1 MSGKK
6 DENLLE
12 RITELESE
20 LRAKDAELAQMRLRL
35 SATNSR
41 LEQVIDGIS
50 YEIKMASKIQKLLS
64 PVEIPNIP
72 GFDFSTKFVPG
83 TKSGGDYFD
92 IFEHEDRL
100 RFGVVLSSGSG
111 YGISALFLSI
121 LMKISSRIEARRG
134 LEPHEM
140 VRTIAAEMLPEMKDG
155 DRASLFYGVV
165 DRRNFEMSYCLVG
178 DVLGFAQL
186 HGQDALQRL
195 KVQTPPLSKGSNT
208 EPQSAKISL
217 NPRDR
222 LILCSEGL
230 ARETGKDGKTW
241 GEGALTEAIRSS
253 SRQGV
258 HELRNEILYR
268 CEAFSGKAEPDRDQ
282 TVLVLEVKDKVIK
295 LAKN

>member
-12 RITELESE
+12 RISELESE

-35 SATNSR
+35 NATNTR
-41 LEQVIDGIS
+41 LEQVIDSIS
-50 YEIKMASKIQKLLS
+50 FEIKMASKIQKLLS
-64 PVEIPNIP
+64 PVEIPNIS

-100 RFGVVLSSGSG
+100 RFGIVLSSGSG

-121 LMKISSRIEARRG
+121 LMKISSRVEARRG
-134 LEPHEM
+134 LQPHEM
-140 VRTIAAEMLPEMKDG
+140 VKAVAAEMLPEMKDN
-155 DRASLFYGVV
+155 DKASLFYGIV

-178 DVLGFAQL
+178 DIMGFAQI
-186 HGQDALQRL
+186 HGQEALQRL
-195 KVQTPPLSKGSNT
+195 KVQSPALSKGYNT

-217 NPRDR
+217 NSKDR
-222 LILCSEGL
+222 LILCTEGFVK
-230 ARETGKDGKTW
+230 ETGQDGKPW
-241 GEGALTEAIRSS
+241 GEGALTEAIRQSP
-253 SRQGV
+253 RQGV
-258 HELRNEILYR
+258 HEMRNEILYR
-268 CEAFSGKAEPDRDQ
+268 CEAFSGKTEPDRDQ

-295 LAKN
+295 LARQ